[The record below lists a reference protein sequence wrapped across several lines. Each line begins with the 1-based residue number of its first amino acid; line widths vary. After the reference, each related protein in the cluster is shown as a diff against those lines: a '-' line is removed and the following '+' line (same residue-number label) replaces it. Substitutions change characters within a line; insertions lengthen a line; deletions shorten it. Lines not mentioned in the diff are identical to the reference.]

1 MRVAGIQAAPI
12 FLDRQA
18 TLDKMLSLIAEAA
31 REGAELCAFPEVFLS
46 GYPAWL
52 SLTGGARF
60 NDDRQKEA
68 YAVLLDQA
76 VRLDGPE
83 VRALERAAREH
94 RIFVYA
100 GMSERGLTEH
110 QGRGTVYCTLLAIDP
125 QRGVVN
131 VHRKLK
137 PTYEERLVWGDGDG
151 GGLRV
156 LPYQGWRIGGL
167 ICWENWM
174 PLARTALYAQGEE
187 LHVSVWPGNP
197 SLVMD
202 NGRFVALE
210 GRVYV
215 LAVCGILRAEDIP
228 PTFPLR
234 EDMLAHGNVFY
245 RGGTSIF
252 APDGTLVAGPLVDVE
267 GIVYADIDSRMVSR
281 ERQNFDPTG
290 HYARPDVFRLRV
302 DRRRRLSV
310 SFRDGP
316 GDDRPSEKRSR
327 ADSTD

>member
-1 MRVAGIQAAPI
+1 MRVAGIQAAPV

-18 TLDKMLSLIAEAA
+18 TLDKMLSLIAAAA

-52 SLTGGARF
+52 SLTDGARF

-68 YAVLLDQA
+68 YALLLDQA
-76 VRLDGPE
+76 VRLEGPE
-83 VRALERAAREH
+83 VRALYRAAREH
-94 RIFVYA
+94 EIFILA
-100 GMSERGLTEH
+100 GISERGQAEH
-110 QGRGTVYCTLLAIDP
+110 QGNGTVYCTLLAIDP

-137 PTYEERLVWGDGDG
+137 PTYEERLVWGEGDG
-151 GGLRV
+151 SGLRV
-156 LPYQGWRIGGL
+156 LPHRGWRIGGL

-197 SLVMD
+197 SLVAD
-202 NGRFVALE
+202 NSRFVALE

-215 LAVCGILRAEDIP
+215 LAVCGVLRAEDIP

-234 EDMLAHGNVFY
+234 AEMLAQGTVFY
-245 RGGTSIF
+245 RGGTSVY
-252 APDGTLVAGPLVDVE
+252 APDGTLVAGPLSDVE
-267 GIVYADIDSRMVSR
+267 GIVYADIDPKMVHR

-316 GDDRPSEKRSR
+316 GDDRSSEKRSR
-327 ADSTD
+327 AGSTG